1 MATTIQNATAT
12 PRPRRIW
19 VTVPHPPLEPCPE
32 LCVVCGQEA
41 VAFDPYGLGWCS
53 VHAPLELLCP

>member
-1 MATTIQNATAT
+1 MATTIQKATAT

-19 VTVPHPPLEPCPE
+19 VSVPHPALEPSPG

-41 VAFDPYGLGWCS
+41 VAFDPYGLG
-53 VHAPLELLCP
+53 